1 MRAITALVLGSVLAL
16 TACSAATEPSQ
27 SASLTPSPPAE
38 ASPSPSAEPTPTPTV
53 AAEPSPTAEPTPSP
67 AMLNVTPADGE
78 RMLLSGVRQDLDA
91 CAPIDVDVHRSALA
105 GIRCEPASKVVA
117 RVSLY
122 LFRSQEDLLDAYET
136 WLAAHDIP
144 PQTNGGRCLVDR
156 PSDGGY
162 VPGDG
167 HGIVVAERG
176 GCYLDG
182 SGKAH
187 YAVTLPPFVLAEV
200 EGKVKDIAA
209 VEGWAWRGNQDQ
221 PGGPTIW
228 SSTDQ

>member
-1 MRAITALVLGSVLAL
+1 MRAITALVLGGVLAL
-16 TACSAATEPSQ
+16 TACSTATAPSP
-27 SASLTPSPPAE
+27 SAPLTPSPPARS
-38 ASPSPSAEPTPTPTV
+38 SPSPSAEPTPTPTV
-53 AAEPSPTAEPTPSP
+53 ATAPSPTVEPTSSP
-67 AMLNVTPADGE
+67 AVLNVTRADGE
-78 RMLLSGVRQDLDA
+78 RMLRSGVRQDLDA
-91 CAPIDVDVHRSALA
+91 CAPIAVDVLRSAVA

-117 RVSLY
+117 GVTLY

-156 PSDGGY
+156 PSEGGY
-162 VPGDG
+162 VPGDD

-182 SGKAH
+182 SGKAQ

-200 EGKVKDIAA
+200 DGRVKDIAA

-221 PGGPTIW
+221 PGSPTIW
-228 SSTDQ
+228 FSTDP